1 MNNKWNHTFAVEVKT
16 VELDGKKVSKRT
28 IIFKDNETQESEI
41 VFEDYDSND
50 LPIENKE
57 TPRLNSFIRNVIQ
70 RHLVKKI
77 TKRDEMGQSSIL
89 S

>member
-50 LPIENKE
+50 FPTENKN
-57 TPRLNSFIRNVIQ
+57 TPTLNNFITNVFQ
-70 RHLVKKI
+70 RRFVKKI
-77 TKRDEMGQSSIL
+77 TKMVETGQTSIL